1 MARDGR
7 LTPHA
12 LTSSPSRPRPPHT
25 CGHGLDDG
33 ARACQTYAY
42 HRLNA
47 YTQWAEGEDE
57 QVEVNQ
63 RALIDK
69 VLARYA
75 AEFTG
80 PSRARASRARP
91 S

>member
-1 MARDGR
+1 M
-7 LTPHA
+7 
-12 LTSSPSRPRPPHT
+12 
-25 CGHGLDDG
+25 
-33 ARACQTYAY
+33 YAY

-80 PSRARASRARP
+80 SSRARTPRARL

>member
-1 MARDGR
+1 MPIDRVREHAIFELQVHILTVDGQWE
-7 LTPHA
+7 
-12 LTSSPSRPRPPHT
+12 
-25 CGHGLDDG
+25 DG
-33 ARACQTYAY
+33 Q
-42 HRLNA
+42 
-47 YTQWAEGEDE
+47 DE

-80 PSRARASRARP
+80 AHDPSKKLTLWLTK
-91 S
+91 

>member
-1 MARDGR
+1 MASNNVR
-7 LTPHA
+7 TA
-12 LTSSPSRPRPPHT
+12 
-25 CGHGLDDG
+25 
-33 ARACQTYAY
+33 
-42 HRLNA
+42 LNA
-47 YTQWAEGEDE
+47 AVNPELNSSIQWAEGEDE

-80 PSRARASRARP
+80 MSYDSAMPHP
-91 S
+91 Y